1 MNTKPASFDD
11 FLSEISASLT
21 EDSGEASL
29 RRINTE
35 RVLKLVLD
43 DIVEQRHD
51 VQIRVLNDH
60 RISGDIGADILMQID
75 DYDIRLEILDTADDS
90 CRLSKDQVTRFKEIF
105 EENPST
111 ETLVLTWTTN
121 DLKSIQ
127 LTLSLIDQMTL
138 DKLGPVILD
147 NIDSVIFNN
156 SDLFEFTKKSRPLV
170 EVINE
175 ILESR
180 IKIWGKIL
188 AVPQEKEGATTD
200 IRKLFEGHFRTCLEE
215 ERSRSFKLD
224 ERKAAAATLSEKE
237 ATDLFNGILDKTLTG
252 EATEIVVKRLSQLPK
267 RGGK

>member
-1 MNTKPASFDD
+1 MNSKPASFDD
-11 FLSEISASLT
+11 FLSEISASLK
-21 EDSGEASL
+21 EDSGEGSL

-90 CRLSKDQVTRFKEIF
+90 CRLSKDQMTRFKEIF

-111 ETLVLTWTTN
+111 ETLILTWTTN

-138 DKLGPVILD
+138 GQLDSVTLD
-147 NIDSVIFNN
+147 NIDSVISSN
-156 SDLFEFTKKSRPLV
+156 SDVFDFTQKTRSLV

-180 IKIWGKIL
+180 IKVWGKIL
-188 AVPQEKEGATTD
+188 AVPQEKGRTTTD
-200 IRKLFEGHFRTCLEE
+200 IRMLFKGHFQTCLEE
-215 ERSRSFKLD
+215 ERSRSFKLE
-224 ERKAAAATLSEKE
+224 ERKAAAVTLSEKE
-237 ATDLFNGILDKTLTG
+237 ATELLNGILDKALTG
-252 EATEIVVKRLSQLPK
+252 EESEIMAKRLSQLPK